1 MQIDGIN
8 LNIEGQLELLEKFE
22 KHYKV
27 LPFENKK
34 KQGLRYYYENDWY
47 SYCDAIFLS
56 CVLMEF
62 KPKKIIEVGSGFS
75 SAVTLDINEIFLES
89 KLKTTFIEPDPNRL
103 LSLMSSEDKENSTMI
118 KRWVESVD
126 TKIFEE
132 LEENDILFID
142 SSHILSHRNDLNYL
156 MFKILPNLKKGVLI
170 HFHDIFYPFE
180 YSIEAINAKIPW
192 NEVYFLRAFLT
203 FNHQFEI
210 KLFSHFLTKYFPE
223 KFKNMEKC
231 LLNPGGNIWIQKT

>member
-1 MQIDGIN
+1 MQIDGID
-8 LNIEGQLELLEKFE
+8 LNIEGQLELITKFE

-27 LPFENKK
+27 LPFEKK
-34 KQGLRYYYENDWY
+34 KKHGLRYYYENDWY

-56 CVLMEF
+56 CMLMEF
-62 KPKKIIEVGSGFS
+62 KPKRIIEVGSGFS
-75 SAVTLDINEIFLES
+75 SAVTLDINENFLDS
-89 KLKTTFIEPDPNRL
+89 KLETTFIEPDPIRL
-103 LSLMSSEDKENSTMI
+103 LTLMNLKDKKNSKI
-118 KRWVESVD
+118 IRKFVETVD

-142 SSHILSHRNDLNYL
+142 SSHILNHRNDLNYL
-156 MFKILPNLKKGVLI
+156 IFKILPNLKKGVFV

-180 YSIEAINAKIPW
+180 YSDEAINSNILW

-203 FNHQFEI
+203 FNNQFEI
-210 KLFSHFLTKYFPE
+210 KLFSHFLTEYFPE